1 MIDVRW
7 TPQASDDL
15 QAIYNFIFRDS
26 PHYARLVTEK
36 IINAADQ
43 IERFP
48 QIGRVVP
55 ELGRDDIREVIHP
68 PYRIVY
74 RVSEVAHILTVFRA
88 SRSFPEL

>member
-7 TPQASDDL
+7 TPQASEDL
-15 QAIYNFIFRDS
+15 QAIYDFIFRDS

-68 PYRIVY
+68 PYRIG
-74 RVSEVAHILTVFRA
+74 EVAHILTVFRA
-88 SRSFPEL
+88 SRSFSEL